1 MLLDYEFCRKAVAS
15 LRGTDA
21 TLEDLFDQTAK
32 AACRV
37 RERIQGSWR
46 SDFADAEHD
55 DPIPPIG

>member
-37 RERIQGSWR
+37 RERIQGSGVLTLRMR
-46 SDFADAEHD
+46 SRATRSGVE
-55 DPIPPIG
+55 